1 MRNAECGIAHSVN
14 SVRGAGA
21 PSPPSE
27 EGGGTAYKGLKRR
40 DGRRDTPSICE
51 SSQHKR
57 TLNNNDTCITLCTP
71 TPLCKQQPRVI
82 SPSVVLP
89 KSLMQSASSL
99 LRGSQGRSRAV
110 PQIRN
115 TGGAEIRAP
124 SPSVRKGEARRL
136 RRTPQIRLRR
146 PAPLRGAIAEKLF
159 EHIHVHIAQAVE
171 HTFVIGVVVEVD
183 EVFAGEHC
191 AAGIRR

>member
-1 MRNAECGIAHSVN
+1 MRNAECGMRNAECGIARSVN
-14 SVRGAGA
+14 SVHGAGA

-57 TLNNNDTCITLCTP
+57 TLSNNDTCITLCTP

-115 TGGAEIRAP
+115 TGGAKKRARYASLLRGRRGGSAAHRRFGFAALRRFAAP
-124 SPSVRKGEARRL
+124 SPKNYSS
-136 RRTPQIRLRR
+136 TY
-146 PAPLRGAIAEKLF
+146 
-159 EHIHVHIAQAVE
+159 
-171 HTFVIGVVVEVD
+171 TST
-183 EVFAGEHC
+183 
-191 AAGIRR
+191 